1 MRKHRLTLRIL
12 PAICGRLIFFQKPI
26 QPRVNENSFTAIPIF
41 SSRIPTSHAAGK
53 NPLPPRPRV
62 LHTRS
67 THLYQEKKPTAQQR
81 QMNRLLAIR
90 EPTKWI
96 DHGGYVTSR
105 RPAPRPI
112 AKWKFVTT
120 LILTLRYSYYNLYL
134 HRVASQERTLHGN
147 RQSGYGIPFA
157 APACCCMTCIMLRSL
172 LTQHQVLFC
181 AALFQ
186 FHTTGIWH
194 ACENVYTDVRAR
206 DRVSIWGVKARPD

>member
-12 PAICGRLIFFQKPI
+12 SAICGRLIFFQKQV
-26 QPRVNENSFTAIPIF
+26 QPHVNEDSFTAMPIF

-105 RPAPRPI
+105 RPAPRLLLRTGIRYDADTYSEVFLLQPI
-112 AKWKFVTT
+112 LASCGKSREDSSRQQAIRLRDTVRSSCMLLYDLHNVTQPADAT
-120 LILTLRYSYYNLYL
+120 PS
-134 HRVASQERTLHGN
+134 
-147 RQSGYGIPFA
+147 PF
-157 APACCCMTCIMLRSL
+157 LRSPFPVSHDRYL
-172 LTQHQVLFC
+172 
-181 AALFQ
+181 
-186 FHTTGIWH
+186 
-194 ACENVYTDVRAR
+194 ACMRECVYRCSGER
-206 DRVSIWGVKARPD
+206 